1 MTKITLSSKKIPLI
15 TLAIT
20 ALLFIVAFSGFKT
33 FESPLLNTPSATGA
47 PFNKYKTCAQKGCH
61 GGGHYGGSIT
71 TQLLGDDSIPVTDYT
86 PGKAYVLKIAL
97 IPTKGVPAKYGF
109 QTTCAKVADLADI
122 NSWGVLPGIEV
133 NKLDKGHHYVEHAD
147 LVNKLD
153 SGTIYVPWNGP
164 PAGTGDVIF
173 YTAGNLANH
182 DYAPT
187 GDQIVNNNLT
197 IHEVAS
203 GLNPA
208 ATKYDTRTEKNIYA
222 LSLYSQNGCAGLIRF
237 HNGAGQQRVQVIY
250 TDIQGTTIQTVGTI
264 ANKGDNIWPI
274 PQNKLHGLVV
284 AQVITQDGVRTSLK
298 LNLTY

>member
-1 MTKITLSSKKIPLI
+1 MSTIKLRPKKIPLI
-15 TLAIT
+15 TLAIS
-20 ALLFIVAFSGFKT
+20 ALLFIAAFSGFKI
-33 FESPLLNTPSATGA
+33 PLLNTPSATGA
-47 PFNKYKTCAQKGCH
+47 PFNKGKTCAQKNCH

-71 TQLLGDDSIPVTDYT
+71 TQLLGDDSIPVTDYI
-86 PGKAYVLKIAL
+86 PGKAYVFKIAL
-97 IPTKGVPAKYGF
+97 IPTKGVPGKYGF

-122 NSWGVLPGIEV
+122 NSWGVFPVIAV
-133 NKLDKGHHYVEHAD
+133 NKLDKGHHYAEHAD

-153 SGTIYVPWNGP
+153 SGTIYLPWNGP

-197 IHEVAS
+197 IHEVVS
-203 GLNPA
+203 GLNPSI
-208 ATKYDTRTEKNIYA
+208 TTYNSRTEKNTYG
-222 LSLYSQNGCAGLIRF
+222 LFLYSQNGGSGLIRF
-237 HNGAGQQRVQVIY
+237 HNGAGQQKVQVIY
-250 TDIQGTTIQTVGTI
+250 TDMQGTTIQTAGTI
-264 ANKGDNIWPI
+264 ANKGDNIWSI